1 MYLPNTILK
10 LTNNTLSR
18 YIITIRLCISRVGKF
33 YPITCSNSS
42 KMPISFRST
51 YLHCIPRFRFYFQ
64 ANTPIRMR
72 SQLIHYKLCFPL
84 YRIMA
89 IDTTVIAIHKIG
101 MLCIY

>member
-1 MYLPNTILK
+1 M
-10 LTNNTLSR
+10 
-18 YIITIRLCISRVGKF
+18 
-33 YPITCSNSS
+33 
-42 KMPISFRST
+42 
-51 YLHCIPRFRFYFQ
+51 HCIPRFRFYFQ